1 MSSLVIAFAV
11 ALLASVAPLQALGL
25 DGETAAAVGLL
36 TLLVWPIVALARRML
51 DWLYR
56 MLTGRAP

>member
-11 ALLASVAPLQALGL
+11 ALLASIVPLYALSI
-25 DGETAAAVGLL
+25 DGQTAAALGLL
-36 TLLVWPIVALARRML
+36 TLLVWPLIALARRML